1 MSGLSSSSSPHRKQI
16 QGHRKG
22 SDLHPHHKDLTG
34 KACTHSLW
42 TLSEACSKII
52 PRCSQSTM
60 ATGREMGSRNFKS
73 KHRGHLDQRHAAAVQ
88 EKNELSPPKKSRYWS
103 TNKVASDQA
112 FISYQYLFLNQ
123 LCWWNMLSRHDS
135 VKMRTARTLKH
146 HHALNKSRGRR
157 REYVWQQPCV

>member
-22 SDLHPHHKDLTG
+22 SDLHPHHKDLTE

-60 ATGREMGSRNFKS
+60 ATGREMGGRNFKS
-73 KHRGHLDQRHAAAVQ
+73 KHRGHLDQRHAAAIQ
-88 EKNELSPPKKSRYWS
+88 EKNKLPPPAPPPPKRADIDPLIRSHQLRLL
-103 TNKVASDQA
+103 SD
-112 FISYQYLFLNQ
+112 LFLNQ
-123 LCWWNMLSRHDS
+123 LCWWKMLSRHDS
-135 VKMRTARTLKH
+135 VKMRTAGTLKH

-157 REYVWQQPCV
+157 REDVW